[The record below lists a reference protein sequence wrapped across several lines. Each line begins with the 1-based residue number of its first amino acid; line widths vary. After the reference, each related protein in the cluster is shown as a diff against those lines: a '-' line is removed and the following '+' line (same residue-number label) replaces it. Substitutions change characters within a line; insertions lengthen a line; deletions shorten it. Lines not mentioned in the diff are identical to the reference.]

1 MTGPVDAAA
10 RFPERPVMA
19 HNALLPLLRT
29 YLEASPTEAARTL
42 ESLPEDEAAEALTAL
57 PANLAGRVCPHLQSH
72 YAAMLLRDAE
82 PGLIKAAAAEMDA
95 ARVAAV
101 LGQLDD
107 DARQRILPHLT
118 DKQRYALQQQLTY
131 PEDSVGRIM
140 SSRYLSFTREMK
152 VRDVIRR
159 LRNGARKSLPN
170 SYVYV
175 LDGGERLIG
184 VLNMYD
190 LMLADSDHPIHAV
203 MRTELFTLDGF
214 MSREDAAAELA
225 RRRYFAA
232 PVVDNDGRMLGI
244 VRAADLFPG
253 VQAEVAQDIQQ
264 MVGAG
269 RDERA
274 FSPLTFSLKKRLP
287 WLHVNLLTAFM
298 AAAVIALFE
307 GLIAKITVLA
317 VFLPVVAGQ
326 GGNAGAQSLAIVMR
340 GLVMREIPKERRS
353 YLVMKESLL
362 GLINGAVTGLVT
374 AMVAWGVYGN
384 PILGLVVAL
393 GMIVNLL
400 AAGWAGA
407 SIPLAMKALRL
418 DPAQCS
424 SIILTTVT
432 DVIGFFAFLGFALM
446 FQQYL
451 VP

>member
-1 MTGPVDAAA
+1 
-10 RFPERPVMA
+10 MA
-19 HNALLPLLRT
+19 HNALLPLLRGYVET
-29 YLEASPTEAARTL
+29 APADAARALETL
-42 ESLPEDEAAEALTAL
+42 PDDQAREALAAL
-57 PANLAGRVCPHLQSH
+57 PATLTGRVCPHLSGH
-72 YAAMLLRDAE
+72 HAAILLAEAE
-82 PGLIKAAAAEMDA
+82 PAAIKTAVAEMDI
-95 ARVAAV
+95 ARVASV
-101 LGQLDD
+101 LGQIDETT
-107 DARQRILPHLT
+107 RQRVLPYLT
-118 DKQRYALQQQLTY
+118 DKQRWALQEHMTY
-131 PEDSVGRIM
+131 PEDSVGRVM
-140 SSRYLSFTREMK
+140 STRYLSFSQDLK

-159 LRNGARKSLPN
+159 LRNGARKRLPS

-175 LDGGERLIG
+175 LDGTDRLVG

-190 LMLADSDHPIHAV
+190 LMLAEPDQPIRAV
-203 MRTELFTLDGF
+203 MRTDIFTLNGF
-214 MSREDAAAELA
+214 TACEEAASELA

-232 PVVDNDGRMLGI
+232 PVVDGNGQMLGV
-244 VRAADLFPG
+244 VRSADLFPG
-253 VQAEVAQDIQQ
+253 VQADMAQDIQQ

-274 FSPLTFSLKKRLP
+274 FSSIGFSLKKRLP

-298 AAAVIALFE
+298 AAAVVAMFE
-307 GLIAKITVLA
+307 GLIQKITVLA

-340 GLVMREIPKERRS
+340 GLVMREIPRHRRS

-374 AMVAWGVYGN
+374 AAVAWAWYGN
-384 PILGLVVAL
+384 PVLGLVVAL
-393 GMIVNLL
+393 GMVVNLL
-400 AAGWAGA
+400 AAGGAGA

-432 DVIGFFAFLGFALM
+432 DVVGFFAFLGFALM

-451 VP
+451 VG